1 METDNGTLKAEI
13 DELGWRWR
21 YARGNG
27 MKRIATLGL
36 SLIGLVSIILFVG
49 GMALDA
55 GGFDNTEGGYEA
67 PYEGWTGTPT
77 DWAAG
82 DTTPT
87 GMARRG
93 YVANLLVDCTT
104 GMISFQI
111 YGQTIPFRPFSP
123 RALAVHQ
130 PREACIE
137 RGFDPA
143 F

>member
-1 METDNGTLKAEI
+1 MALSTRKMIG
-13 DELGWRWR
+13 
-21 YARGNG
+21 GNG
-27 MKRIATLGL
+27 IKRIVIWCFA
-36 SLIGLVSIILFVG
+36 SIGLLSVTLFVAG
-49 GMALDA
+49 LALDA
-55 GGFDNTEGGYEA
+55 GGFDNTQGGYEP

-77 DWAAG
+77 DWDAG

-111 YGQTIPFRPFSP
+111 YGLTIPFRTFSP
-123 RALAVHQ
+123 RALAVHK

-137 RGFDPA
+137 RGFNPT

>member
-1 METDNGTLKAEI
+1 MGAEDDHLKNRN
-13 DELGWRWR
+13 DELDLRFF
-21 YARGNG
+21 ARGNG
-27 MKRIATLGL
+27 MKRIANL
-36 SLIGLVSIILFVG
+36 SLSVIGLLFVLLFVG
-49 GMALDA
+49 GLALDA
-55 GGFDNTEGGYEA
+55 GGFDNTEGGYEP
-67 PYEGWTGTPT
+67 PYEEWTGTPT
-77 DWAAG
+77 DWDAG

-104 GMISFQI
+104 GMISVEI
-111 YGQTIPFRPFSP
+111 YGQIIPFRPFSP

-137 RGFDPA
+137 RGFAPA

>member
-1 METDNGTLKAEI
+1 METDNGTLKVEI

-111 YGQTIPFRPFSP
+111 YGQTIPFRPFSQ

>member
-1 METDNGTLKAEI
+1 
-13 DELGWRWR
+13 
-21 YARGNG
+21 
-27 MKRIATLGL
+27 MKRIAILIL
-36 SLIGLVSIILFVG
+36 STIGLLSIMLFVG
-49 GMALDA
+49 GLAFDA
-55 GGFDNTEGGYEA
+55 GGFDNTEGGYEP
-67 PYEGWTGTPT
+67 PYEGWTGTTT
-77 DWAAG
+77 DWDAG

-93 YVANLLVDCTT
+93 YVANLLVNCTT

-123 RALAVHQ
+123 RAIAVHQ

-137 RGFDPA
+137 RGFKPT

>member
-1 METDNGTLKAEI
+1 
-13 DELGWRWR
+13 
-21 YARGNG
+21 
-27 MKRIATLGL
+27 MKRIAIL
-36 SLIGLVSIILFVG
+36 SLSAIGLLSIMLLVVG
-49 GMALDA
+49 LALDA
-55 GGFDNTEGGYEA
+55 GGFDNTEGGYEP

-77 DWAAG
+77 DWDVG

-93 YVANLLVDCTT
+93 YVANLLVNCTT

-111 YGQTIPFRPFSP
+111 YGQTIPFRLFSP

-137 RGFDPA
+137 RGFNPM

>member
-1 METDNGTLKAEI
+1 
-13 DELGWRWR
+13 
-21 YARGNG
+21 
-27 MKRIATLGL
+27 MKRILTGAFAAVGL
-36 SLIGLVSIILFVG
+36 LSTTLFVG
-49 GMALDA
+49 GLALDA
-55 GGFDNTEGGYEA
+55 GGFDNTEGGYEP
-67 PYEGWTGTPT
+67 PYEEWTGTPT
-77 DWAAG
+77 DWDAG
-82 DTTPT
+82 DSTSQ

-130 PREACIE
+130 PREACIA
-137 RGFDPA
+137 RGFIPT

>member
-1 METDNGTLKAEI
+1 
-13 DELGWRWR
+13 
-21 YARGNG
+21 
-27 MKRIATLGL
+27 MKRMALWIFAA
-36 SLIGLVSIILFVG
+36 IGLLSVTLFG
-49 GMALDA
+49 AGLALDA
-55 GGFDNTEGGYEA
+55 SGFDNTQGGYEA
-67 PYEGWTGTPT
+67 PYVGWTGTPT

-82 DTTPT
+82 DTTAT

-111 YGQTIPFRPFSP
+111 YGQSIAFRQFSP

-137 RGFDPA
+137 RGFTPV

>member
-1 METDNGTLKAEI
+1 
-13 DELGWRWR
+13 
-21 YARGNG
+21 

-36 SLIGLVSIILFVG
+36 SLIGLVSTILFVG
-49 GMALDA
+49 GLALDA

-67 PYEGWTGTPT
+67 PYEGWTGTAT

-104 GMISFQI
+104 GMISFQ
-111 YGQTIPFRPFSP
+111 PFSP

-130 PREACIE
+130 PREACVE